1 MTALLLSKYE
11 LWNALSVCPETDG
24 CGLVVKTD
32 GIKQLEKLLNDNM
45 KNGYSVAIDLRTEE
59 Q

>member
-24 CGLVVKTD
+24 CGHVVKTD

-45 KNGYSVAIDLRTEE
+45 KKLVL
-59 Q
+59 